1 MPERGRRERYD
12 ASSVFLYEGE
22 MKIGETLLMVCLNGP
37 VRVAMTPVSWVAMT
51 AASSHRARIHL
62 IIGLIGVCS
71 QTEFFD

>member
-1 MPERGRRERYD
+1 
-12 ASSVFLYEGE
+12 

-51 AASSHRARIHL
+51 AASSHRVRIHL

-71 QTEFFD
+71 QTELFDYKTLVQLNNHGLFT